1 MNEKIRLLIAQIE
14 SEMAK
19 ADRIK
24 KEINRFLDS
33 LRHIENST

>member
-14 SEMAK
+14 SEM